1 MSDSTIPDPVNR
13 TRPPAAAEAAQERVR
28 SHQPVIEPVTS
39 AYVHIPFCVKKCAYC
54 DFASYAGCLDRLP
67 AYVDAVIRE
76 IAISAETAKNAN
88 RASKANNADRAERHP
103 LKTVFLGGGTPSLL
117 SPVQIDGLLQALAD
131 AFGLDELAE
140 ITIEANPGTVQLEQ
154 LRSYRQAGCNRIS
167 IGVQSMQPHLLRLL
181 GRIHQPEESV
191 ESIQM
196 AHEAGFSR
204 ISADLMLGL
213 PEQTIA
219 DVDATARAILTLPVS
234 HLSFYSL
241 SLEPG
246 TVFHDRYDRHPEWLP
261 DEETERAQYETVR
274 ERAAAA
280 GLVPYEISNAARPGE
295 ACRHNLVY
303 WEARPYHGFGA
314 GAHSYVGGVR
324 RGNTTGIEEYLTQ
337 IAAADHPFPAAATQ
351 ERLSRSQQEQEFMLL
366 GLRLLDGVDADRF
379 TARFGGDLFAVF
391 KNEIQLLTTRGL
403 IERSGQHVRL
413 TRLGLDLANQVFME
427 FV

>member
-1 MSDSTIPDPVNR
+1 MSDSTTPDSESMNR
-13 TRPPAAAEAAQERVR
+13 PSAAAGTEPPHDR
-28 SHQPVIEPVTS
+28 SDQPVIEPVTS
-39 AYVHIPFCVKKCAYC
+39 AYVHFPFCVKKCAYC

-76 IAISAETAKNAN
+76 IAVTAETVNKAN
-88 RASKANNADRAERHP
+88 RADRSGRHA
-103 LKTVFLGGGTPSLL
+103 LKTVFLGGGTPSLV
-117 SPVQIDGLLQALAD
+117 PPGQIDRMLQALAD
-131 AFGLDELAE
+131 AFGLDEQAE
-140 ITIEANPGTVQLEQ
+140 ITIEANPGTIQMEQ

-196 AHEAGFSR
+196 AYEAGFSR
-204 ISADLMLGL
+204 ISADLMFGL
-213 PEQTIA
+213 PEQTAA
-219 DVDATARAILTLPVS
+219 DVDATVRAILNLPVS

-261 DEETERAQYETVR
+261 DEETERAQYEIVR

-303 WEARPYHGFGA
+303 WQARPYYGFGA
-314 GAHSYVGGVR
+314 GAHSYVRGVR
-324 RGNTTGIEEYLTQ
+324 RGNTTGIDEYLSR
-337 IAAADHPFPAAATQ
+337 IAAAGHPFPAAVSQ
-351 ERLSRSQQEQEFMLL
+351 ERLSRKQQEQEFMLL
-366 GLRLLDGVDADRF
+366 GLRLLEGVDADHF
-379 TARFGGDLFAVF
+379 ASRFGGDLFTVF
-391 KNEIQLLTTRGL
+391 QNEIQLLTTRGL
-403 IERSGQHVRL
+403 IEQSGRRVRL